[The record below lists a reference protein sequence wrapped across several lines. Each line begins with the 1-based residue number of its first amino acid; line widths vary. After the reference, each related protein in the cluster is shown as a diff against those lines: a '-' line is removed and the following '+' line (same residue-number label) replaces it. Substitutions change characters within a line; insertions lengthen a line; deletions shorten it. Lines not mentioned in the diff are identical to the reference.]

1 MHSTY
6 AVLRH
11 RAIRAPDRKVGF
23 LGLWTQDVDDDDG
36 FHASTQVAGDQNV
49 DGLVAVGELDHEAR
63 RLSIDVRE
71 RSVGMVHGA
80 VESHNRL
87 LSNLLSLDQRLLL
100 DAGRETN
107 IEEEMSIIA
116 TITDCIPDLT
126 TDGLTHQETKDI
138 VKQHC
143 RRAESEALAVRD
155 IVIAAKGELILDL
168 IWLVFHCSALEER
181 SLPECL
187 DEEGPKILVRGDHR
201 EQFAILDMTKVN
213 ERNDIDCVPG
223 LTQLH
228 ARENGVDQK
237 HVRGS
242 CLFNV
247 SGFLDRDGLPNLK
260 GLDDLGKSREA
271 ATCSPRQ
278 TQGTKVSNSFRLDD
292 GLRLMIGF
300 RVLVG
305 DARITIATG
314 AEHMEFCH
322 HSSLHV

>member
-1 MHSTY
+1 
-6 AVLRH
+6 
-11 RAIRAPDRKVGF
+11 
-23 LGLWTQDVDDDDG
+23 
-36 FHASTQVAGDQNV
+36 
-49 DGLVAVGELDHEAR
+49 
-63 RLSIDVRE
+63 
-71 RSVGMVHGA
+71 
-80 VESHNRL
+80 
-87 LSNLLSLDQRLLL
+87 LDQRLLL

-126 TDGLTHQETKDI
+126 TDSLTQEETKDV
-138 VKQHC
+138 VKQHY
-143 RRAESEALAVRD
+143 RWAESEALALRD

-168 IWLVFHCSALEER
+168 IWLVFYCSALEKR
-181 SLPECL
+181 SLPESL

-201 EQFAILDMTKVN
+201 EQFAIVDMTKVN

-237 HVRGS
+237 HIRGS
-242 CLFNV
+242 RLFNL
-247 SGFLDRDGLPNLK
+247 SRFLDRDGLLNLQ

-271 ATCSPRQ
+271 ATCSPHQ
-278 TQGTKVSNSFRLDD
+278 IQGTNVSTSLRLDD
-292 GLRLMIGF
+292 GLRLMIGL

-314 AEHMEFCH
+314 AEDMEFRH
-322 HSSLHV
+322 QGSSLHV